1 MNILT
6 IASYIGAIGVV
17 IGFLYKLYNIAISI
31 DKLIK
36 GWEEN
41 TLLTLKLLILNED
54 LPIQERISYGER
66 YLALGGNGY
75 IKKIYEHLLDE
86 VEKDLNKE

>member
-1 MNILT
+1 MILNVASFIT
-6 IASYIGAIGVV
+6 ALGVILAFIYKFYRIAVKIDD
-17 IGFLYKLYNIAISI
+17 LIS
-31 DKLIK
+31 

-41 TLLTLKLLILNED
+41 TILTLKLLILNKE
-54 LPIQERISYGER
+54 LPLQERISYGER

-75 IKKIYEHLLDE
+75 IKKIYEHLLQE